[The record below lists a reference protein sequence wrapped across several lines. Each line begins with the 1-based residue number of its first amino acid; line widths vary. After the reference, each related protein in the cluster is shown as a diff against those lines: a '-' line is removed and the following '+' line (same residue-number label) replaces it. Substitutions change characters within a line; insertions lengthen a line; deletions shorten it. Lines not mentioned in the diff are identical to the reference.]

1 MSLTDSSQAR
11 KLRTRFPILLAA
23 RSVCIGS
30 AVSLCFPI
38 ASVVFGQTS
47 PPPQVVTQDPPG
59 IPGKFVDISQ
69 SSGVRFQGVASHT
82 STKYLLETMGS
93 GVAFFDYDNDGLLD
107 IFFVNGAHL
116 DNPTTKGTIPQKSGP
131 QDWNRLYH
139 QKKDGTFED
148 VTERSGL
155 KGVGYGMGVAVG
167 DFDND
172 GFEDLYVTAYG
183 GNRLYHNNGNG
194 SFTDIT
200 ESSGTGGIADVLEGF
215 VSLVQMNGSDP
226 FGAPTINRP
235 WMNRT
240 DAMQAAQDKADAA
253 FDLFRVLDL
262 PFYTFHDRDITP
274 DGETLRESIT
284 NLHTMSDYLAKKME
298 SSKTRLLWGTANLFS
313 HPRFMSG
320 AATNPDPE
328 VFAYS
333 ATTIKHCMD
342 VTKKLGGEN
351 YVLWGGREGY
361 ETLLNTSLK
370 RELEQMGRMLTLVVE
385 YKHKIGFSG
394 QILLE
399 PKPKEPT
406 VHQYDFDTATVFG
419 FLKRFGLENEV
430 KVNLEAN
437 HALLAGHTFEHEIA
451 MAADLG
457 ILGSLDINRGDPL
470 LGWDTD
476 QFPTDLY
483 SMTLAMY
490 HVIQAGGLGRGGMN
504 FEAKVRRQSTEPED
518 LLHAHIGG
526 VDMCARAFLIAAK
539 IHEEGRLADIVDERY
554 AGWNLPENKAML
566 AGKEPLEAIAARS
579 EERNIN
585 PQPRSGRQEQLE
597 NLINRH
603 L

>member
-284 NLHTMSDYLAKKME
+284 NLHTMSDYLAKKVE

-342 VTKKLGGEN
+342 VMKKLGGEN

-504 FEAKVRRQSTEPED
+504 FDAKVRRQSTEPED